1 MSKSSKSASHESSP
15 GLKGRLI
22 IGLIKSIGFLSLGA
36 ARALG
41 GTIGLVLWWRQG
53 KASRVTLE
61 NLQIAYPELDER
73 DRRILARQSM
83 VETGKLAVEVCVIQ
97 RRGLEWLHTKIL
109 KTQGVDLIE
118 RELAK
123 GKGVILLAPHLGN
136 WEVLGLT
143 IPSYGKLTV
152 LYQPPK
158 EAYLEKMVK
167 ESREKAGAIVVPTS
181 LRGISKLLKSLRAGG
196 ITAVLPDQSPSKGH
210 GDFAPFFGEQA
221 YTMTI
226 VHGFLQRADCAVVM
240 GFVKRV
246 QGGFESYFIEAP
258 EGIYSESQQ
267 ESLEALNRGVETCI
281 SYCPSQYQ
289 WEYKRYKRS
298 APNSKRR
305 YKFS

>member
-1 MSKSSKSASHESSP
+1 MSKSSNSPSQKSSP
-15 GLKGRLI
+15 GLKGWLI
-22 IGLIKSIGFLSLGA
+22 IGLIKSLGLLSLEA
-36 ARALG
+36 ARVLG
-41 GTIGLVLWWRQG
+41 SGIGLALWWRQG

-61 NLQIAYPELDER
+61 NLEIAYPELEKK
-73 DRRILARQSM
+73 DRRILARKSM
-83 VETGKLAVEVCVIQ
+83 VETGKLAIEVCVIQ
-97 RRGLEWLHTKIL
+97 RRELGWLHPKIL
-109 KTQGVDLIE
+109 KTQGVHLIE

-158 EAYLEKMVK
+158 EACLEKIVK
-167 ESREKAGAIVVPTS
+167 ESREKAGATVVPTS
-181 LRGISKLLKSLRAGG
+181 LRGISKLLKSLRTGG
-196 ITAVLPDQSPSKGH
+196 ITAILPDQSPSKGH
-210 GDFAPFFGEQA
+210 GDFAPFFGEKA

-226 VHGFLQRADCAVVM
+226 VHGFLQRVDCAVVM
-240 GFVKRV
+240 GFAKRV
-246 QGGFESYFIEAP
+246 PGGFESYFIEAP
-258 EGIYSESQQ
+258 EEIYSENQQ
-267 ESLEALNRGVETCI
+267 ESLEALNRGVEKCI

-298 APNSKRR
+298 APNGKKR